1 MTPPKP
7 LKPRKRLDYLL
18 ELIAKLEE
26 EDYYFVKTLLEQA
39 AKADPPD
46 SGTPRWEIWH
56 EIFDDVERRRAR
68 EPSG

>member
-18 ELIAKLEE
+18 DLIASLEE
-26 EDYYFVKTLLEQA
+26 ENYYVVKTLLNQA

-46 SGTPRWEIWH
+46 SQNPRWEIWH
-56 EIFDDVERRRAR
+56 EILDDIERRHAR